1 MELKYT
7 VADVKAISELFGM
20 IKYCVLLCQ
29 PNEWRE
35 YGRDNREEK
44 AVGQQDGKQK
54 SKSEMMH
61 HDELGDRERAA
72 YTGASDSAHG

>member
-29 PNEWRE
+29 PNE
-35 YGRDNREEK
+35 
-44 AVGQQDGKQK
+44 
-54 SKSEMMH
+54 
-61 HDELGDRERAA
+61 
-72 YTGASDSAHG
+72 